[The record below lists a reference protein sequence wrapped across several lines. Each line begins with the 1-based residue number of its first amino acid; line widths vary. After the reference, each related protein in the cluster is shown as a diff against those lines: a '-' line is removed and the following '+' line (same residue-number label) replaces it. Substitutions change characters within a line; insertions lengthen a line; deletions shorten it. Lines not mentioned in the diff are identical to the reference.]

1 MNWSISLAGLVV
13 GLTVGVTGM
22 GGGALMTPILVLLFG
37 VDPLAAVSTD
47 VVASL
52 VMKPIGGAV
61 HARRGTVHTGIV
73 RWLALGSVP
82 AAFGGVLI
90 LKTLGEGEQ
99 LSNRLTTILGVTLVI
114 AAAAM
119 TARVVLSA
127 HRQWATLPPADVPV
141 RKWLTLGV
149 GVVGGLVVGMTSVG
163 SGSLMIVLLLT
174 LYPRLSSSS
183 LVGTDLVQAIP
194 LVAAAALGHVLFGD
208 LRLGLTGALLVGAV
222 PGVYLGA
229 RVSSK
234 APDSLIRP
242 LLVAVLIA
250 SALKLLEVPTG
261 IVIAVGVVAGSG
273 VAGIEWVQSR
283 RHEVRASDVLAPE
296 GD

>member
-1 MNWSISLAGLVV
+1 MNWAISLAGLLV

-52 VMKPIGGAV
+52 VMKPIGGTV

-73 RWLALGSVP
+73 KWLALGSVP
-82 AAFGGVLI
+82 AAFAGVLL
-90 LKTLGEGEQ
+90 LKALGGGEQ
-99 LSNRLTTILGVTLVI
+99 LSARLTTLLGVTLVI

-119 TARVVLSA
+119 TVRVVLSA
-127 HRQWATLPPADVPV
+127 HRQWATLPPADVSV
-141 RKWLTLGV
+141 RRGLTLGV

-163 SGSLMIVLLLT
+163 SGSLMIVLLLS

-208 LRLGLTGALLVGAV
+208 LRLGLTAALLIGAV

-229 RVSSK
+229 RVSAK
-234 APDSLIRP
+234 APDAVIRP

-250 SALKLLEVPTG
+250 SALKLLGVPTLV
-261 IVIAVGVVAGSG
+261 VIAVGVAAGFG
-273 VAGIEWVQSR
+273 VAGIEWGQSR
-283 RHEVRASDVLAPE
+283 RHQVREATVLVPA

>member
-1 MNWSISLAGLVV
+1 
-13 GLTVGVTGM
+13 
-22 GGGALMTPILVLLFG
+22 
-37 VDPLAAVSTD
+37 
-47 VVASL
+47 
-52 VMKPIGGAV
+52 
-61 HARRGTVHTGIV
+61 
-73 RWLALGSVP
+73 
-82 AAFGGVLI
+82 
-90 LKTLGEGEQ
+90 
-99 LSNRLTTILGVTLVI
+99 
-114 AAAAM
+114 
-119 TARVVLSA
+119 
-127 HRQWATLPPADVPV
+127 
-141 RKWLTLGV
+141 
-149 GVVGGLVVGMTSVG
+149 
-163 SGSLMIVLLLT
+163 MIVLLLT

>member
-141 RKWLTLGV
+141 RKRLTLGV

-261 IVIAVGVVAGSG
+261 IVIAIGVVAGSG